1 MPQTIELDASPTKD
15 IYRSIIADYSL
26 NAGLCELVD
35 NAIDVWSRGDK
46 INPVLIQIDADIA
59 QQTISLTD
67 TAGGV
72 GRNNL
77 EYLVK
82 PGASSTDQSSHSIG
96 VFGVGCKRGP
106 IALAQRVEI
115 YTHKGGE
122 ECYRI
127 PFDDDWIADSSWR
140 IQVEVAP
147 RSHPGRTSIQLSR
160 LRVRMDDDT
169 VQSLIIHLG
178 ETYGKF
184 IAKNECR
191 IEVNTDPV
199 PPILKEDWA
208 FPPNYAP
215 HKQDCLFQTPDG
227 EIVTGC
233 ITVGLRRDRRNEE
246 DYGVY
251 YYCNDRLIQ
260 GAVKDHSSGYFAGA
274 AGKPHFD
281 ASLVRAIIGFSG
293 SARQMPWNSSKTGIQ
308 YHHKTFAH
316 VEKWLHNS
324 LKKFTEVSR
333 ALKGTWEET
342 VFPYE
347 SGSIVEAEPSYD
359 QRPVKTFTL
368 AKPHTRKSYEQRM
381 REANDEIESKKPWT
395 IGLYEGV
402 VATQLLTNSHLR
414 ERNRIAL
421 IVLDSTLEIAFKDY
435 LANETKNSISDDRL
449 MQIAKDRKQLVDEVI
464 KQSGNLIEL
473 TTRQQLDYFYR
484 LRCKLVHER
493 ADAGINPDH
502 IERYRSLVQTLLN
515 KMFGVQFVESGR
527 KG

>member
-1 MPQTIELDASPTKD
+1 MPKTIELDASPTKD

-46 INPVLIQIDADIA
+46 SAPVLIQIDADIA

-72 GRNNL
+72 GRNDL

-106 IALAQRVEI
+106 IALARRVEI
-115 YTHKGGE
+115 YTHKPGE
-122 ECYRI
+122 DCYRI

-140 IQVEVAP
+140 IQVEVSP
-147 RSHPGRTSIQLSR
+147 QSHPGQTSIHLFR
-160 LRVRMDDDT
+160 LRVHINDDT
-169 VQSLIIHLG
+169 VKSLIAHLG
-178 ETYGKF
+178 QTYGKF
-184 IAKNECR
+184 IAKNECV
-191 IEVNTDPV
+191 IEVNTERVSP
-199 PPILKEDWA
+199 LLMEDWA
-208 FPPNYAP
+208 FPADYAP
-215 HKQDCLFQTPDG
+215 HMQDCLFQTPEG

-233 ITVGLRRDRRNEE
+233 ITVGLRRDRKNED

-251 YYCNDRLIQ
+251 YYCNNRLIQ

-281 ASLVRAIIGFSG
+281 ASLVRAIVEFSG

-308 YHHKTFAH
+308 YHHKTFGH

-333 ALKGTWEET
+333 ALKGTWDET
-342 VFPYE
+342 VFPFT
-347 SGSIVEAEPSYD
+347 SGKIVEAEPSYD
-359 QRPVKTFTL
+359 QRPVKTFSL
-368 AKPHTRKSYEQRM
+368 AKPYTRKSYEQRM
-381 REANDEIESKKPWT
+381 REANEEIASKKFWT

-402 VATQLLTNSHLR
+402 IATQLLIRSHLR

-435 LANETKNSISDDRL
+435 LANETKDSISDDRL
-449 MQIAKDRKQLVDEVI
+449 FQLARDRKQLVDEVI
-464 KQSGNLIEL
+464 MQSGNVIDI
-473 TTRQQLDYFYR
+473 TTRQQLDYFFR

-493 ADAGINPDH
+493 SDAGIQPDH
-502 IERYRSLVQTLLN
+502 VESYRQLVQTLLN
-515 KMFGVQFVESGR
+515 RMFGIHFVDSGL